1 MGLSSIKASSTT
13 GHGLTTHRHQL
24 YHQGIEV
31 LGAMIMTHERASSD
45 AAGLQ
50 SDVAPEMDTD
60 DAQALTLLQLD
71 TMPRISSEEAAQIA
85 LGILGRR
92 DLEAKPSLK
101 ILRSTSEEPGA
112 TLLYAVSIAPTE
124 AESGRDLWI
133 DAKNGRLLADLSH
146 DWEIAPTEVL
156 QATDQCQTIDEKS
169 GAPLTLNL
177 AACPVAQRSGAD
189 LEASD
194 ASSRRAEKNAQI
206 VLKYFWTRHGRD
218 SFDDRGSTVTSVVH
232 VGDQFANAFWSSDRN
247 FMAYGDG
254 DGKVMTDLTKS
265 LDVAGHEM
273 THGVTSQTS
282 KLIYQSE
289 SGALNEAF
297 SDFFGI
303 AVAARGL
310 NAPAEWAIG
319 KDIFLNERKQIGLRN
334 LKAPASIMARTR
346 DDQGNIV
353 TKPYPSHVKDQFTTL
368 NACSSQ
374 NDRCFVHINSM
385 IPGHAMYQMA
395 ERLGLEK
402 AEKLLYVTLSQ
413 YLTPTSDFK
422 AFRTQTVK
430 ACRQLFSGTDCTKVT
445 AAFRTVGL

>member
-1 MGLSSIKASSTT
+1 
-13 GHGLTTHRHQL
+13 
-24 YHQGIEV
+24 
-31 LGAMIMTHERASSD
+31 
-45 AAGLQ
+45 
-50 SDVAPEMDTD
+50 
-60 DAQALTLLQLD
+60 
-71 TMPRISSEEAAQIA
+71 
-85 LGILGRR
+85 
-92 DLEAKPSLK
+92 
-101 ILRSTSEEPGA
+101 
-112 TLLYAVSIAPTE
+112 
-124 AESGRDLWI
+124 
-133 DAKNGRLLADLSH
+133 
-146 DWEIAPTEVL
+146 
-156 QATDQCQTIDEKS
+156 
-169 GAPLTLNL
+169 
-177 AACPVAQRSGAD
+177 
-189 LEASD
+189 
-194 ASSRRAEKNAQI
+194 
-206 VLKYFWTRHGRD
+206 
-218 SFDDRGSTVTSVVH
+218 
-232 VGDQFANAFWSSDRN
+232 
-247 FMAYGDG
+247 MAYGDG